1 MFQSIEVHD
10 YRGFKHYRLPRLA
23 RVNLLVGRN
32 SSGKTSLLEAIR
44 LLATGGDPRVLID
57 IARHR
62 GEVALVGGEPES
74 RRRAAYPVLSH
85 FFHGHDFRE
94 GARFRLTADE
104 ARRGLVVE
112 VASYDVSRRQRELF
126 DEEGRLRSLLA
137 VRVEGGA
144 HPLAQQPLPV
154 TEDGVLSLR
163 EYPHSV
169 SAGPDQDKLA
179 PVQFI
184 APDSLEPSSM
194 SDMWNR
200 VILEG
205 REREVT
211 QALQI
216 LEPGVTDVVFLS
228 GQPSLRYLR
237 HASILVALRGS
248 KRRVPLGS
256 LGDGMRRLLALSLG
270 LVQSER
276 GVLLVDEIDTGLHYS
291 VMGDMWRLVVEA
303 AIRSDVQVFATTH
316 SYDCV
321 NGLAWLCRSFP
332 HLAREVAVQKIDP
345 NRFEAVT
352 LGAERIVMAV
362 EKGLE
367 MR

>member
-1 MFQSIEVHD
+1 MLHSIEVHD
-10 YRGFKHYRLPRLA
+10 YRGFKHYCLPRLA

-32 SSGKTSLLEAIR
+32 SSGKTSLLEGIR

-62 GEVALVGGEPES
+62 GEVALVGGEPDS

-94 GARFRLTADE
+94 GARFRLAADE
-104 ARRGLVVE
+104 ARRGIMVE
-112 VASYDVSRRQRELF
+112 VVSYEASNRQRELF
-126 DEEGRLRSLLA
+126 DQEGRLPPPLA
-137 VRVEGGA
+137 LRVEGGA
-144 HPLAQQPLPV
+144 GPLAEQPLPV
-154 TEDGVLSLR
+154 TDEGILSLR
-163 EYPHSV
+163 DYRHLP
-169 SAGPDQDKLA
+169 SARSDWRKLGA
-179 PVQFI
+179 VQFI
-184 APDSLEPSSM
+184 APDSLQPDSM
-194 SDMWNR
+194 INMWNR
-200 VILEG
+200 AIQES
-205 REREVT
+205 RETEVT
-211 QALQI
+211 QALKI
-216 LEPGVTDVVFLS
+216 LEPGVTDVVFLG
-228 GQPSLRYLR
+228 GQPSYDYSE
-237 HASILVALRGS
+237 HAGIFVALKGS

-321 NGLAWLCRSFP
+321 DGLAWLCGSFP
-332 HLAREVAVQKIDP
+332 HLAGEVAVQKIDP
-345 NRFEAVT
+345 DRFEAVT
-352 LGAERIVMAV
+352 LGAERIMMAV